1 MASKAEVVC
10 TLPERQ
16 RVPQAIKQGRYMRRL
31 AFGKSFRST
40 EDIGD
45 LKLRRRLVPSGEF

>member
-1 MASKAEVVC
+1 MLQV
-10 TLPERQ
+10 
-16 RVPQAIKQGRYMRRL
+16 IKQGNDMRRL

-45 LKLRRRLVPSGEF
+45 LKLIRRLVSSGEF